1 MAGDEVSGRSMQV
14 MVNLSLDARRLP
26 ATIDAELHEAVSSAC
41 GVTVD
46 EVLSYRILRRSIDA
60 RQKPRV
66 KLLYQIMAELREGT
80 RPRGGLAAPPVAA
93 DEPWRP
99 PTGHCGLREPVVVG
113 AGPAG
118 LFAALV
124 LARAGCR
131 PLVLERGR
139 DVERRRLDIERFL
152 AERQVNPESNYLYGE
167 GGAGTWSDGKLFT
180 RVRDP
185 RSLYVLESFVAAGA
199 DPAILYYSHP
209 HVGSD
214 RLPGIIARLRQ
225 EICALGGR
233 FEWDCRVVDVAAD
246 ASGRAFS
253 HVLLADGSRLAAPA
267 ALIACGHSARDF
279 ILTLSKRVSTS
290 LKGFQI
296 GCRIEHE
303 QSFINELRYGRPES
317 LPALGPAE
325 YLYSSR
331 PPAPALGATTFCMCP
346 GGMIIPAVCEH
357 EHLSTNGMSNAARDG
372 HYANSAIVSSIADD
386 AFSTAAAAFAFLD
399 ELERRAFVSGGGNYD
414 CPAQRAE
421 DFLARRRS
429 GCLPAGSSYQLGLR
443 PERLDS
449 LLPPRT
455 YDALALALRHFARQ
469 ARGFATRGLLVGLE
483 TQVSSPLRFT
493 RRPDSL
499 ASSMDRLYIGGEGG
513 GMAGGIMSAAIDGI
527 KLAEAMIRS
536 NQ

>member
-1 MAGDEVSGRSMQV
+1 MQV

-26 ATIDAELHEAVSSAC
+26 AAIDAELHGEISSAC
-41 GVTVD
+41 GVTAD
-46 EVLSYRILRRSIDA
+46 ELLSYRILRRSIDA
-60 RQKPRV
+60 RQKPQV
-66 KLLYQIMAELREGT
+66 KVLYQVMAELREGA
-80 RPRGGLAAPPVAA
+80 RPRADLVAA
-93 DEPWRP
+93 AAAEDTPWRSP
-99 PTGHCGLREPVVVG
+99 AGRCKLREPVVVG

-131 PLVLERGR
+131 PLVLDRGR
-139 DVERRRLDIERFL
+139 DVDRRRLDIERFL
-152 AERQVNPESNYLYGE
+152 AERTVNPESNYLYGE

-185 RSLYVLESFVAAGA
+185 RSRYVLESFVAAGA

-214 RLPGIIARLRQ
+214 RLPGIVAGLRQ

-233 FEWDCRVVDVAAD
+233 FEWDCRVADVAAD

-253 HVLLADGSRLAAPA
+253 HLLLADGSRLAAPA

-279 ILTLSKRVSTS
+279 ILALSKRVSAT

-303 QSFINELRYGRPES
+303 QSYINELRYGRPEA

-331 PPAPALGATTFCMCP
+331 PPEPAPGATTFCMCP
-346 GGMIIPAVCEH
+346 GGIIIPAVCEH
-357 EHLSTNGMSNAARDG
+357 ERLSTNGMSNAARDG
-372 HYANSAIVSSIADD
+372 RYANSAIVSTIAGED
-386 AFSTAAAAFAFLD
+386 FTTAAAAFAFLG
-399 ELERRAFVSGGGNYD
+399 ELERRAFVSGGSDYD
-414 CPAQRAE
+414 CPAQRVE
-421 DFLARRRS
+421 DFWARRS
-429 GCLPAGSSYQLGLR
+429 GRLPAGSSYQLGLR

-449 LLPPRT
+449 LLPART
-455 YDALALALRHFARQ
+455 YDALALALRHFERQ
-469 ARGFATRGLLVGLE
+469 ARGFATRGVLVGVE
-483 TQVSSPLRFT
+483 THVSSPLRFA

-499 ASSMDRLYIGGEGG
+499 ESSMDKLYIGGEGG
-513 GMAGGIMSAAIDGI
+513 GAAGGIMSAAIDGV